1 MTFDGLLDLSE
12 IVGEES
18 IEAIVESRVKPPDDG
33 GRAMLPAFLIPLN
46 RLLFRAGH
54 RQEAA
59 RLSGQGPFP
68 LAPRMVL
75 VLTDLRL
82 IVIARTG
89 RKFRDVGD
97 VLASVPR
104 PDIVGASRPT
114 VGGVW
119 RTVLLDLASGT
130 TVTVQV
136 AGSGAEDLVAALTG
150 SAPAGGTDSLDA

>member
-1 MTFDGLLDLSE
+1 MTWDGVLDLSE

-18 IEAIVESRVKPPDDG
+18 IEAIVEARVKPSDAG

-46 RLLFRAGH
+46 RVLSRAGH
-54 RQEAA
+54 RQDAA
-59 RLSGQGPFP
+59 RLSDQGPFP
-68 LAPRMVL
+68 LAPHMVL

-89 RKFRDVGD
+89 RKFREVGD

-104 PDIVGASRPT
+104 TDIAGASRPT

-119 RTVLLDLASGT
+119 RTVLLDLASGA

-136 AGSGAEDLVAALTG
+136 AGSGADDLVGALTG
-150 SAPAGGTDSLDA
+150 AAPAGGTDSLDP